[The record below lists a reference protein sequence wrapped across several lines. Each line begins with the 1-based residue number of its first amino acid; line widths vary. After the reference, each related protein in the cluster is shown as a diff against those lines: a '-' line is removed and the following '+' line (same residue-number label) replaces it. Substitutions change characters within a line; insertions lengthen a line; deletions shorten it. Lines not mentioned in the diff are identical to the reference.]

1 MAATLDA
8 SLRLDSS
15 QFTAGLGKSMKDT
28 NAAVSKMSA
37 SFAMLKNVAV
47 GGAIGSTFMDV
58 AKGVTTAYL
67 EAEKLQNALKATA
80 GNDILGM
87 KQYEDLKRLS
97 AQIGVDM
104 QMAAKASLQLRAVG
118 MSAVNSL
125 STIKT
130 LQNAMRSSG
139 GGAED
144 LARLL
149 YGLKQLYGSAK
160 PLQEE
165 INQINEAF
173 ALAPALFNKAFGTSR
188 AEELQKLG
196 LSGRQVAEALIKMAE
211 ALPKVERGLGGTL
224 DELSA
229 RFKNLQTNAGEA
241 LSTPIKWLSE
251 STNVL
256 LAQVDFVV
264 KSLKIARDYKSKKDE
279 GFDFAADEKKQADA
293 IKALEAKKKADDDAT
308 KALADQKALQEKLDK
323 GNKENAELARAQ
335 WQWEEQFNQEKDR
348 KAKEAQD
355 EAKKAADQAIADAK
369 ELLSLHEDTVRK
381 IKSVQ
386 EAVYSAQQGLAG
398 SDEERL
404 ANAQKAL
411 KEEGEFLMGDDP
423 GGFDKLTKDQ
433 FEDAVKNGR
442 NVTEGQVEQYNRIIG
457 LKQEILGLEESIT
470 EEAKNGKAE
479 LRDQNREAVQRSIDK
494 AGRTPAQRKQEMRDN
509 NEMQRQR
516 RRAFNDDV
524 RDEMTRLKKEAEE
537 KNKGKDILKRERT
550 DREAFREQ
558 ARKNITP
565 KWADALPKE
574 TTLIDI
580 KDILKGLAT
589 A

>member
-1 MAATLDA
+1 
-8 SLRLDSS
+8 
-15 QFTAGLGKSMKDT
+15 MKKT
-28 NAAVSKMSA
+28 NASVSKMSA
-37 SFAMLKNVAV
+37 AFGMLKNIAI

-58 AKGVTTAYL
+58 ARSVGTAYL

-80 GNDILGM
+80 GNDILGIA
-87 KQYEDLKRLS
+87 QYEELKKLS
-97 AQIGVDM
+97 AQIGVNM
-104 QMAAKASLQLRAVG
+104 ETAAKASLQLRAVG
-118 MSAVNSL
+118 MSASQSL
-125 STIKT
+125 NTIKT
-130 LQNAMRSSG
+130 FQNAIRGTG
-139 GGAED
+139 GGAEE
-144 LARLL
+144 LSRLL

-173 ALAPALFNKAFGTSR
+173 ALAPALFNKAFGTGR

-196 LSGRQVAEALIKMAE
+196 LSGKQVAEALIKMAE
-211 ALPKVERGLGGTL
+211 ALPQVERGMGGAIDTL
-224 DELSA
+224 NA
-229 RFKNLQTNAGEA
+229 RFKNLLVTTGEA
-241 LSTPIKWLSE
+241 TSSFAKPVIE
-251 STNVL
+251 GTNFVL
-256 LAQVDFVV
+256 ASIQFLVNSKKILDDYQTQKKAGVDFGVE
-264 KSLKIARDYKSKKDE
+264 DE
-279 GFDFAADEKKQADA
+279 DQRKLVR
-293 IKALEAKKKADDDAT
+293 ALERQQKAEKDRVQALTDAKK
-308 KALADQKALQEKLDK
+308 LQDSLDK
-323 GNKENAELARAQ
+323 GNQENRELDAIK
-335 WQWEEQFNQEKDR
+335 WQNEERWQQEKDR

-398 SDEERL
+398 SDEEKL
-404 ANAQKAL
+404 ANAKKAL
-411 KEEGEFLMGDDP
+411 EAEGNLLMGDDP
-423 GGFDKLTKDQ
+423 GGFDALTQ
-433 FEDAVKNGR
+433 SAFEDAVKNGR

-470 EEAKNGKAE
+470 QEAENGAAE
-479 LRDQNREAVQRSIDK
+479 LRDQNREAVQRSIEK
-494 AGRTPAQRKQEMRDN
+494 AGRTPAERKQEMRDN
-509 NEMQRQR
+509 NDMQRQR

-537 KNKGKDILKRERT
+537 KNKGRNILDRERT

-574 TTLIDI
+574 ATLVDI
-580 KDILKGLAT
+580 RDILKNLA
-589 A
+589 AA